1 MDARRESE
9 PTPMKSRTTV
19 EPKSEREFVVTRT
32 FDGPARLVF
41 EAWTKPELLK
51 LWWAPKSTGVSL
63 LSCEADVRVGGR
75 YRFVFGHQA
84 SKIDASKTL
93 AFFGRYLEVT
103 PHSRL
108 VWTNEESDDG
118 AVTTVTFEEKAGKTL
133 LVLHELY
140 PSKEA
145 LDATIAGM
153 EGGMS
158 ETFAQLDEL
167 LVTLGRSTSS

>member
-9 PTPMKSRTTV
+9 PAAMKNRTRV
-19 EPKSEREFVVTRT
+19 ERKSERELVVTRT
-32 FDGPARLVF
+32 FNGPARIVF

-63 LSCEADVRVGGR
+63 LSCEADVRVGGG
-75 YRFVFGHQA
+75 YRFEFGHGA
-84 SKIDASKTL
+84 SNSM

-108 VWTNEESDDG
+108 VWTNDESGDG
-118 AVTTVTFEEKAGKTL
+118 AVTTVSFEEKGGKTL

-145 LDATIAGM
+145 LDRAIAGM
-153 EGGMS
+153 EGGMP
-158 ETFAQLDEL
+158 ETFGQLDEL
-167 LVTLGRSTSS
+167 LVTLGASGGPS